1 MVIYKTTNLINGK
14 FYIGKDTRNLKCY
27 LGSGE
32 LLKRAIDKYGKENFK
47 KEILEFCDNLFELDS
62 REKFWIKELK
72 AIENGYN
79 LTEGGTGGDTFT
91 NNPNKELIRNNLE
104 KRVYSDD
111 VKQKR
116 IKNLIPFQKGENHL
130 NFGKKQ
136 TDETKNKR
144 KEKFLKN
151 GYTSP
156 MFGKNHTEESKE
168 KNRQKHLGKKLS
180 EETKQKM
187 RESAKNVILI
197 DYICPF
203 CGKEGKGNS
212 MLLWHFENCKLK
224 KNI

>member
-47 KEILEFCDNLFELDS
+47 KEILEFCDNLSELDS

-91 NNPNKELIRNNLE
+91 NNPNKELIRDTLE

-116 IKNLIPFQKGENHL
+116 IKNLIPFQKGENHP